1 MADLASLARLRRCA
15 DSDDAFLY
23 DVFVTTWQSEVAA
36 LPNQNLAQH
45 VLRIQH
51 IAQERRFASGFPGH
65 ERYIVLEAGE
75 RAGRLYVD
83 QSGHDVALLDLTLL
97 PAFRGQGLGARVMR
111 DLLTEVGRDDR
122 TVTLR
127 VPRRLSRV
135 TDFYT
140 RLGFRLVSVD
150 DVDNFFDWQPVDV
163 AEVEDSAAVLP
174 VPLVPLARRAD
185 GQRAGSSSSHSVP

>member
-1 MADLASLARLRRCA
+1 MADLAGFARLRRCDA
-15 DSDDAFLY
+15 SDDAFLY

-65 ERYIVLEAGE
+65 ERYVVLDGDEP
-75 RAGRLYVD
+75 AGRLYVD
-83 QSGHDVALLDLTLL
+83 QSGQDVALLDLTLL
-97 PAFRGQGLGARVMR
+97 PAFRGHGLGSAVVR
-111 DLLTEVGRDDR
+111 DLLTEAGREDR
-122 TVTLR
+122 KVTLR
-127 VPRRLSRV
+127 VPRRQIRA

-150 DVDNFFDWQPVDV
+150 DVDNFFDWEPLTV
-163 AEVEDSAAVLP
+163 AQAEESGAELEC
-174 VPLVPLARRAD
+174 R
-185 GQRAGSSSSHSVP
+185 